1 MGEWILN
8 IALVSFVIYKLG
20 SLTELDLGRGWL
32 HLKFERPPTKLNRTK
47 SPRRSPR
54 QI

>member
-20 SLTELDLGRGWL
+20 SLTELDFGARLA
-32 HLKFERPPTKLNRTK
+32 
-47 SPRRSPR
+47 SPEV
-54 QI
+54 